1 MSLLFRRS
9 CVCCLSPSVMMI
21 PAPSNTE
28 KKTHIN
34 GHASPSH
41 LAANTSNNHAGK
53 QSKSQCL
60 LLFNWL
66 LLSAL
71 FWLHCH
77 CLFFS
82 FSDMFILISDVEG
95 YMKTDDRMRLAKER
109 REERERSLGR
119 WCPWVF
125 FPTKFLLWYF
135 PLYSF
140 HNWLWERLASQ

>member
-1 MSLLFRRS
+1 M
-9 CVCCLSPSVMMI
+9 VI

-34 GHASPSH
+34 GHPSPSH
-41 LAANTSNNHAGK
+41 FAANISNNHAGK

-71 FWLHCH
+71 LLAALPLPF
-77 CLFFS
+77 FFS
-82 FSDMFILISDVEG
+82 FSDMFIHLSDVEG

-119 WCPWVF
+119 
-125 FPTKFLLWYF
+125 
-135 PLYSF
+135 
-140 HNWLWERLASQ
+140 